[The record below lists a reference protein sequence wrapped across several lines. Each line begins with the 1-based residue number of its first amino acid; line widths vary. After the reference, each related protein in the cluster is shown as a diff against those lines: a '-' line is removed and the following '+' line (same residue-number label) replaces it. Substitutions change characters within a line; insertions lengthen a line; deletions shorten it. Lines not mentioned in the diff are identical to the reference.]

1 MADPMNQLYVARYSA
16 QKMAITE
23 LQEALDI
30 QYSARLLDL
39 ADVQKIVLALRA
51 TCLIGTMTADD
62 PILNA
67 ITEAQRALDAVHAA
81 YS

>member
-1 MADPMNQLYVARYSA
+1 MDIAMDQHAIARYRD

-39 ADVQKIVLALRA
+39 ADVQKIVIALRA
-51 TCLIGTMTADD
+51 TCLIGTMTNDD